1 MALEDL
7 PFFFMRWG
15 AHISFLQDAI
25 TQKPSLRQNRR
36 LIASTV
42 GWRATQDHL
51 PGKGCELVHR
61 SKKFYLNWNSPDA
74 CPNGCA
80 RKIRATTYAAIFPR
94 FTSCTPSALNGDHC
108 RVMEQPSSIAAV
120 GTGSPA
126 KA

>member
-7 PFFFMRWG
+7 PLFFMRWG

-36 LIASTV
+36 LVASIV

-51 PGKGCELVHR
+51 PGKGWELVHR

-80 RKIRATTYAAIFPR
+80 RKIRATTYAAIYFPD
-94 FTSCTPSALNGDHC
+94 L
-108 RVMEQPSSIAAV
+108 RVVRRPL
-120 GTGSPA
+120 
-126 KA
+126 